1 MKYISNLLKSISLL
15 IVSVCVLMQSSDVYA
30 QIVRNYDITNAMA
43 GQYNQEWDKLSQK
56 LADCDADPNCS
67 EEEANA
73 LVEQLNNAADQTV
86 ALKQYAEKQKKE
98 YEQKKNSGPKV
109 TVNESSATPA
119 ASSTP
124 ATSSTPAANNSNSSA
139 SSSSYQLAQI
149 DMSQVIEEEAPEEEA
164 VGGWQT
170 LDKETQNTIAKN
182 QARYNATGGNE
193 AAQEIYDAQQNR
205 INQQQNTQAVRDN
218 NVAEIQKKLAEQ
230 KAQNNERVANMQA
243 QTNIARQD
251 YTAAQEK
258 LKNATTPEEMKA
270 ANEALKAAKE
280 NLEKAED
287 AQKDVE
293 KDVKKAN
300 KELDKTAEK
309 QIDAMDD
316 AVKEQQ
322 KALEKEQKEQ
332 KKAIEKEQKQAEKDL
347 KKANKEIE
355 KLEEKCAKGKC
366 DDDDLADLAAAR
378 ASASSAQSALD
389 NANQKAAAFNAEDED
404 VAAQEYM
411 DERDAEIAAEAA
423 QENALAEAASAD
435 QELADAKKDIASA
448 QSAAP
453 KMCSEAEGNIFLL
466 IACKAMIT
474 LADLRVIAYIISGFG
489 MIALAYAAI
498 FGKMSFKHLANIGIG
513 LFLLS
518 MMTPFIEYF
527 TTGKDGTLRFGK
539 YLPAGFTDI
548 QGSDGQVYN
557 CGAGGSGEGAAK
569 AADGS
574 YLCPEVTVTGID
586 QSYKKEKWSLKD
598 LKGSIQAGIS
608 AVRNASDMYKAA
620 KTTVTNVANTVS
632 NMKAQIKAGGGGLD
646 GIINAAGAVANATG
660 SIVSSGQTLA
670 NNIATNAGELS
681 SNIKDAGSTNAA
693 REAVAKVQEK
703 TDALQKKCDA
713 GNCSDV
719 EKEQLEVNKEFLES
733 EKTGVNKWLENDGA
747 GGGATIL
754 SGINKVG
761 NITSNAAKS
770 VNTAATAAKEG
781 QSIGGDGALGAILGV
796 GFGVGTAVTEGVN
809 TVSQGQKNGAFD
821 FRSEETK
828 REEKAQA
835 EQEAFQKTAGYVKS
849 ETKSGDTTI
858 QNLGD
863 GSIKT
868 INESTGTTTVIS
880 TDGTTTITGKD
891 GSTIVKNK
899 DGSKVVTDA
908 DGNKITYDS
917 KGNKVSTEL
926 VNKYNRP
933 TAESMTNALKGTK
946 TEEKPTEEKPAEEK
960 DEKESKKQAEEKTQ
974 TISEEQK
981 NTLKQQC
988 SRYTGDYIALK
999 SKCEACVGKSTI
1011 AEINSCIQAIDTEA
1025 KEINQCNDA
1034 KFKQTCFDTGEP
1046 KEACAKCNYEKR
1058 AQEKATAEAAAE
1070 ITDQQRNARCQT
1082 QCQGAKRK
1090 EQCLSDCK
1098 ALLANAK
1105 TKAEVN
1111 QKMTEFP
1118 KGKDFYNKYNK

>member
-1 MKYISNLLKSISLL
+1 MRNLAKFLKEASFLLCFGLVLSLPATKQTL
-15 IVSVCVLMQSSDVYA
+15 A
-30 QIVRNYDITNAMA
+30 
-43 GQYNQEWDKLSQK
+43 
-56 LADCDADPNCS
+56 ADCNPAC
-67 EEEANA
+67 ANGC
-73 LVEQLNNAADQTV
+73 NPDGTCIIV
-86 ALKQYAEKQKKE
+86 A
-98 YEQKKNSGPKV
+98 P
-109 TVNESSATPA
+109 T
-119 ASSTP
+119 
-124 ATSSTPAANNSNSSA
+124 
-139 SSSSYQLAQI
+139 I
-149 DMSQVIEEEAPEEEA
+149 IEEEAPEEEELL
-164 VGGWQT
+164 WSN
-170 LDKETQNTIAKN
+170 LSKETQNTIAKN
-182 QARYNATGGNE
+182 QARDSATGGNAE
-193 AAQEIYDAQQNR
+193 AQAIYDAQQQR
-205 INQQQNTQAVRDN
+205 IDQQKSTQATRN
-218 NVAEIQKKLAEQ
+218 SNVAAIQKETDAQ
-230 KAQNNERVANMQA
+230 KAQNNQRVTEAQQATTQA
-243 QTNIARQD
+243 QQA
-251 YTAAQEK
+251 YEAAQK
-258 LKNATTPEEMKA
+258 QLQTATSADEMKA
-270 ANEALKAAKE
+270 ANEALKQAKS
-280 NLEKAED
+280 NLDSAQD
-287 AQKDVE
+287 AQKSIE
-293 KDVKKAN
+293 KEVNKAN

-322 KALEKEQKEQ
+322 KALEKAQKEQ
-332 KKAIEKEQKQAEKDL
+332 QKAIEKEQKQAEKDL
-347 KKANKEIE
+347 KKANNKIE
-355 KLEEKCAKGKC
+355 DLEEKCAKGKC
-366 DDDDLADLAAAR
+366 DDDDLAELAEAR
-378 ASASSAQSALD
+378 ASAASAQSALD
-389 NANQKAAAFNAEDED
+389 NANQKAAALNAEDDD
-404 VAAQEYM
+404 VAAQSYI
-411 DERDAEIAAEAA
+411 DEVDASLAASAA
-423 QENALAEAASAD
+423 QQNALSEAASAD

-453 KMCSEAEGNIFLL
+453 RMCSEAEGNIFLL

-557 CGAGGSGEGAAK
+557 CGDGGSSEGAATG
-569 AADGS
+569 ADGS

-586 QSYKKEKWSLKD
+586 QSYKNEKWSFKD

-660 SIVSSGQTLA
+660 SIVNSGQLLA

-681 SNIKDAGSTNAA
+681 SNLKDAGSTNAA
-693 REAVAKVQEK
+693 REKIAEIQAK
-703 TDALQKKCDA
+703 TDTLQKKCDA

-719 EKEQLEVNKEFLES
+719 EKQQLEVNKEFLES

-761 NITSNAAKS
+761 NITSNAANS

-781 QSIGGDGALGAILGV
+781 QAIGGDGALGAILGV
-796 GFGVGTAVTEGVN
+796 GFGVGTAVTEGMD
-809 TVSQGQKNGAFD
+809 TVSEGKESGAFD

-828 REEKAQA
+828 REEQAQA

-880 TDGTTTITGKD
+880 TDGTTTITSTD

-917 KGNKVSTEL
+917 SGKAVKTEL
-926 VNKYNRP
+926 ANPYNRP
-933 TAESMTNALKGTK
+933 TAESITNALNGTK
-946 TEEKPTEEKPAEEK
+946 TEEKAAQP
-960 DEKESKKQAEEKTQ
+960 KTNTSTQ
-974 TISEEQK
+974 QNSQEGALSAAAK
-981 NTLKQQC
+981 NQ
-988 SRYTGDYIALK
+988 I
-999 SKCEACVGKSTI
+999 
-1011 AEINSCIQAIDTEA
+1011 
-1025 KEINQCNDA
+1025 
-1034 KFKQTCFDTGEP
+1034 KQTCEATYEGEQ
-1046 KEACAKCNYEKR
+1046 KSQCLACAN
-1058 AQEKATAEAAAE
+1058 KATASEANACMGAIGKTAAQTPAAQTPAAQAPAAQKTEEQAAA
-1070 ITDQQRNARCQT
+1070 TTTADKKT
-1082 QCQGAKRK
+1082 QCRKDYQACTQECRTKYAVAPMSKEEWCKSNTGSTSCTSVETGALTNSQTGARVVTSTQTY
-1090 EQCLSDCK
+1090 EQYVAEDKKTSENAQSQCSQQCNATRRACEAK
-1098 ALLANAK
+1098 A
-1105 TKAEVN
+1105 
-1111 QKMTEFP
+1111 
-1118 KGKDFYNKYNK
+1118 